1 MKGINTMIKRASV
14 LFLSLFLLF
23 MNLSPVYAAN
33 HPRNTYEVKPGDYLW
48 KIASTYRTSVEDI
61 KLING
66 LQSDLIL
73 VGQKLRVP
81 IMYEVMPG
89 DTLWKLSVSFNST
102 VQSIKTAN
110 KLNSNVIYVG
120 QILRIP
126 PKRLS
131 MQGQFV
137 LMTREEFK
145 DWLFN
150 HLFTRKIGKI
160 QQHHTY
166 QPSYQQ
172 FNGSNHFTLLKGMED
187 YHVHSM
193 KWSTISQQ
201 LTTFPDGKVA
211 VGRSFNTPPE
221 GSFGLL
227 NESVMR
233 EIEAD
238 ALAIENVGNFDAGNN
253 QMTAEQ
259 RETIL
264 TVTALLMMKF
274 GLAPSIDTITYH
286 HWWDI
291 NSGERVLDEG
301 DGHAVKTCPGSG
313 FFGGNSTI
321 DAKNH
326 FYPLVNK
333 KMQEIS
339 ATLR

>member
-1 MKGINTMIKRASV
+1 MRKCFAI
-14 LFLSLFLLF
+14 LSITFIFLL
-23 MNLSPVYAAN
+23 MNLSPALAVN
-33 HPRNTYEVKPGDYLW
+33 NPRNTYEVKPGDYLW
-48 KIASTYRTSVEDI
+48 KIASTYKTSVADL

-81 IMYEVMPG
+81 IEYEVVPG

-110 KLNSNVIYVG
+110 GLNTNMIYVG
-120 QILRIP
+120 QKLRIP
-126 PKRLS
+126 PKKLD
-131 MQGQFV
+131 MQGQYV
-137 LMTREEFK
+137 LMTRDEFR
-145 DWLFN
+145 DWVFN

-172 FNGSNHFTLLKGMED
+172 FNGNNHFTLLKGMED
-187 YHVHSM
+187 YHVNSM

-211 VGRSFNTPPE
+211 VGRSFNIPPE

-264 TVTALLMMKF
+264 TVTALLMMRF
-274 GLAPSIDTITYH
+274 GLSPSIDTITYH

-301 DGHAVKTCPGSG
+301 QGHVVKTCPGTD
-313 FFGGNSTI
+313 FFGGNSTA
-321 DAKNH
+321 DAKSH
-326 FYPLVNK
+326 FYPMVTR

-339 ATLR
+339 ATMR